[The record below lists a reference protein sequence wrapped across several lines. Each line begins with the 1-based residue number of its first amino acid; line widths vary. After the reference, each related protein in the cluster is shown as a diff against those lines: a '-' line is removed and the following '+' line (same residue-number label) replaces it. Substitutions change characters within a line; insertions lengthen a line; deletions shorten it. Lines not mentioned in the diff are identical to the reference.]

1 MTGARMTEN
10 PVSAGVQLHDELHG
24 QEKDVRGNLKKQR
37 VSLNARGFTLLEL
50 TIAITLLAL
59 IIIIILGAMRI
70 GIRSVESGEI
80 KIESFERTR
89 ASMNILDS
97 QIQSQIPLT
106 YVQEG
111 EAEVQ
116 FYFRGERQFIQF
128 TTNYSIWGGEKGF
141 VLATYS
147 VQSTENGRQILVVSE
162 NVVNMEAKREATLFD
177 TFESIYF
184 EYFYKDPFEE
194 AGRWVDQ
201 WTEKNQIP
209 EKIRMHFI
217 DGPRDLSLI
226 IPVRVRGTLT
236 DTGQFVIGEEE

>member
-1 MTGARMTEN
+1 MTGMRIAEN
-10 PVSAGVQLHDELHG
+10 PASAGVRQPDALQGLG
-24 QEKDVRGNLKKQR
+24 KDTRENLKKQWAG
-37 VSLNARGFTLLEL
+37 LNAPGFTLIEL

-59 IIIIILGAMRI
+59 IVIIILGAMRI
-70 GIRSVESGEI
+70 GIRSVESGEK

-97 QIQSQIPLT
+97 QIQSQIPLS

-128 TTNYSIWGGEKGF
+128 TTNYSIWSGEKGF

-147 VQSTENGRQILVVSE
+147 VRSAENGRQILTVSE
-162 NVVNMEAKREATLFD
+162 NVVNMEAKREAALFD
-177 TFESIYF
+177 TFERIYF
-184 EYFYKDPFEE
+184 EYFYKAPFEE

-217 DGPRDLSLI
+217 DGPRALSLV

-236 DTGQFVIGEEE
+236 EAGQFVTGEEE